1 MEKVRV
7 FCRNN
12 GKFYEVAPGTELVE
26 LMQMAGIDAL
36 AAYVD
41 NQLKELGY
49 PLYMAHSVE
58 FLDYT
63 NSDGR
68 RCYKRSIYFL
78 LQKAV
83 QDLYP
88 GKQLILDYTLPNGGY
103 GEIVDAPLEDN
114 PDDSLK
120 IRMESVMELTEEE
133 VARIKMRMQEIVDE
147 DIPIE
152 KRKLSNEEAVRLF
165 RPVSLRI

>member
-1 MEKVRV
+1 MKKIRV
-7 FCRNN
+7 YCKNT
-12 GKFYEVAPGTELVE
+12 GEYYEVMPGTELVQ
-26 LMQMAGIDAL
+26 LMEQTGIKAL

-41 NQLKELGY
+41 NQLKELGH
-49 PLYMAHSVE
+49 PLYMDHSVE

-63 NSDGR
+63 HADGR

-78 LQKAV
+78 LQKAIR
-83 QDLYP
+83 DLYP

-103 GEIVDAPLEDN
+103 GEIVDAPVANN

-120 IRMESVMELTEEE
+120 IRMETVMELTEEE
-133 VARIKMRMQEIVDE
+133 ISRIKTRMQEIVAE

-152 KRKLSNEEAVRLF
+152 KRKLSNAEAVELF
-165 RPVSLRI
+165 T